1 MKKVLIVFAVMTAL
15 YACGGGT
22 TESSTPVSNN
32 DANTNSQI
40 GGESAAPATTPA
52 ADTAAAAPAAA
63 APATAAAS
71 GKDGKALIE
80 ASDCR
85 TCHQDAAKVIGP
97 AYMDVA
103 KKYPSTPANVKM
115 LAEKIIKG
123 GTGVWGEIPMT
134 PHPAVTQEDAE
145 AMVTYILSMKKLVHE
160 DYRCDPVGDS
170 IDHCL

>member
-1 MKKVLIVFAVMTAL
+1 MKKVLIGFAVMTAL

-22 TESSTPVSNN
+22 SESSTPVSNN
-32 DANTNSQI
+32 DANKNSQI
-40 GGESAAPATTPA
+40 GGESATPSTTPVVDTAAPAPTTV
-52 ADTAAAAPAAA
+52 AAAPA
-63 APATAAAS
+63 AAAS

-103 KKYPSTPANVKM
+103 KKYPNTPANVKM
-115 LAEKIIKG
+115 LAGKVIKG

-134 PHPAVTQEDAE
+134 PHPAVSQEDAE
-145 AMVTYILSMKKLVHE
+145 AMVTYILSMKK
-160 DYRCDPVGDS
+160 
-170 IDHCL
+170 